1 MRDLL
6 SKLPMS
12 MVVFWGLFIVA
23 DAAVFC
29 AVVYIV
35 FHFVSKF
42 W

>member
-12 MVVFWGLFIVA
+12 MVVFWGLFIVV
-23 DAAVFC
+23 DAVFFC
-29 AVVYIV
+29 AVFYVTY
-35 FHFVSKF
+35 HFLTKF